1 MSRSWLI
8 FPLLLLY
15 LLHLGGVGFLGPDE
29 PRYASIGRE
38 MARSGDGITPRL
50 DGQPWFEKP
59 PLTYWLTAAGHLAGL
74 PDEWAARLPQAL
86 ISAAFLVFFYFTLA
100 REFSAWMAM
109 AATAMLATSGGWM
122 AYSFAA
128 LTDLPMSAALGAAML
143 ILLFDP
149 RRAVLAGALLGL
161 SILAKG
167 FVPVVLIAPL
177 FLVARGK
184 RMVTLAS
191 AVTVAAPWFVL
202 CWLRN
207 GSAFW
212 NDFFWKQHVARFL
225 TPSLEHVQ
233 PFWYYIPVLLAGL
246 FPWTP
251 LAALLARRGLYS
263 DRRVLLLAAWALYGL
278 IFFSV
283 ARNKLPGYLL
293 PLFPALAIV
302 LAAGLETA
310 PVKAWWLAA
319 CALLLVGL
327 PTVAGILPDALLAGL
342 SRSHVAFALGGL
354 VFMAAAASVWWLAW
368 KQQTEAA
375 LLSVALAAGIGAV
388 YLKYSTF
395 PALDRTVSVRS
406 FWRTHQSE
414 VSDGCVD
421 GVSRTWQY
429 GLNYYA
435 GHEIPE
441 CAGVDAADAARRPR
455 ITTRDRQLAMED
467 ASVHKV
473 VQ

>member
-1 MSRSWLI
+1 M
-8 FPLLLLY
+8 LLLY

-38 MARSGDGITPRL
+38 MVRSGDWITPRL
-50 DGQPWFEKP
+50 DRQPWFEKP

-74 PDEWAARLPQAL
+74 PDEWAARLPEAL
-86 ISAAFLVFFYFTLA
+86 ISVAFLVFFYFTLA
-100 REFSAWMAM
+100 REFSPRMAL
-109 AATAMLATSGGWM
+109 AATAMLATSAGWM

-143 ILLFDP
+143 IMLFNP
-149 RRAVLAGALLGL
+149 QRAVLAGALLGL
-161 SILAKG
+161 SILGKG
-167 FVPVVLIAPL
+167 FAPVVLIAPL
-177 FLVARGK
+177 FLVSRGK
-184 RMVTLAS
+184 RLVTLAS
-191 AVTVAAPWFVL
+191 AVVVAAPWFIL

-212 NDFFWKQHVARFL
+212 DDFFWKQHVARFL

-251 LAALLARRGLYS
+251 LAALLAQRRLYS
-263 DRRVLLLAAWALYGL
+263 DRRVLLLAAWVLYGL

-293 PLFPALAIV
+293 PLFPALVIV
-302 LAAGLETA
+302 LAAAFETA
-310 PVKAWWLAA
+310 PFKAWWLTA

-327 PTVAGILPDALLAGL
+327 PTVAGILPGALLAGL
-342 SRSHVAFALGGL
+342 SRSHVAFAPDGL
-354 VFMAAAASVWWLAW
+354 AFVGAAGVVWWLAW
-368 KQQTEAA
+368 KQKTQVA
-375 LLSVALAAGIGAV
+375 LLTVALAAGIGAG

-406 FWRTHQSE
+406 FWREHQSE
-414 VSDGCVD
+414 VSVACID

-435 GHEIPE
+435 GRPVPE
-441 CAGVDAADAARRPR
+441 CTATDAATRPR
-455 ITTRDRQLAMED
+455 ITTRDRQLTMDD
-467 ASVHKV
+467 ASVQKV
-473 VQ
+473 VH

>member
-1 MSRSWLI
+1 
-8 FPLLLLY
+8 
-15 LLHLGGVGFLGPDE
+15 
-29 PRYASIGRE
+29 
-38 MARSGDGITPRL
+38 MARSGDWITPRL

-59 PLTYWLTAAGHLAGL
+59 PLTYWLTAAGRLAGL
-74 PDEWAARLPQAL
+74 ADEWAARLPEAL
-86 ISAAFLVFFYFTLA
+86 ISVAFLVFFYLTLA
-100 REFSAWMAM
+100 REFSPTVAL
-109 AATAMLATSGGWM
+109 AATAILATSAGWM

-143 ILLFDP
+143 VMLFDP

-161 SILAKG
+161 SILGKG
-167 FVPVVLIAPL
+167 FVPVVLVAPL
-177 FLVARGK
+177 FLIAQGKRRGK
-184 RMVTLAS
+184 QMTTLGS
-191 AVTVAAPWFVL
+191 AAIVAAPWFIL

-212 NDFFWKQHVARFL
+212 DDFFWKQHVARFL

-251 LAALLARRGLYS
+251 LAALLAQRRLYS
-263 DRRVLLLAAWALYGL
+263 DRRVLLLAAWVLYGL
-278 IFFSV
+278 LFFSV

-302 LAAGLETA
+302 LAAALETA
-310 PVKAWWLAA
+310 PVKAWWFAA

-342 SRSHVAFALGGL
+342 SRSHVVFAPAGL
-354 VFMAAAASVWWLAW
+354 VFLAVAAVVWWLAW
-368 KQQTEAA
+368 RQKTEAA

-388 YLKYSTF
+388 YLKYSAF
-395 PALDRTVSVRS
+395 PALDKIVSVRS
-406 FWRTHQSE
+406 FWRAHQSE
-414 VSDGCVD
+414 VSAGCVD

-435 GHEIPE
+435 GHEVPE
-441 CAGVDAADAARRPR
+441 CSAALTPLRARISRR
-455 ITTRDRQLAMED
+455 AIGSSQ
-467 ASVHKV
+467 
-473 VQ
+473 

>member
-1 MSRSWLI
+1 M
-8 FPLLLLY
+8 
-15 LLHLGGVGFLGPDE
+15 
-29 PRYASIGRE
+29 
-38 MARSGDGITPRL
+38 
-50 DGQPWFEKP
+50 
-59 PLTYWLTAAGHLAGL
+59 AGL
-74 PDEWAARLPQAL
+74 PDEWAARLPEAL
-86 ISAAFLVFFYFTLA
+86 ISVAFLVFFYLILA
-100 REFSAWMAM
+100 REFTPGMAL
-109 AATAMLATSGGWM
+109 AATAILATSAGWM

-143 ILLFDP
+143 IMLFDP
-149 RRAVLAGALLGL
+149 RRAVLAGVLLGV
-161 SILAKG
+161 SILGKG

-191 AVTVAAPWFVL
+191 AVMVAAPWFIL

-212 NDFFWKQHVARFL
+212 DDFFWKQHVARFL

-251 LAALLARRGLYS
+251 LAVLLVQRRFCS
-263 DRRVLLLAAWALYGL
+263 DRRVLLLALWALYGL

-302 LAAGLETA
+302 LAAALETA
-310 PVKAWWLAA
+310 TFKSWWLAA
-319 CALLLVGL
+319 CALLLVEL
-327 PTVAGILPDALLAGL
+327 PTVAGVLPDALLVGL
-342 SRSHVAFALGGL
+342 SRAHLALAPGGL
-354 VFMAAAASVWWLAW
+354 IFAGVAAVVWWLAW
-368 KQQTEAA
+368 KQKTEAA
-375 LLSVALAAGIGAV
+375 ILSVALAAGIGGV
-388 YLKYSTF
+388 YMKYRTL
-395 PALDRTVSVRS
+395 PALDRTVSVRG
-406 FWRTHQSE
+406 FWRDHPGE
-414 VSDGCVD
+414 VSAGCVD

-435 GHEIPE
+435 GHQVPE
-441 CAGVDAADAARRPR
+441 CSAGDAQRPR
-455 ITTRDRQLAMED
+455 ITTRDRQLAIED
-467 ASVHKV
+467 AGVQKV
-473 VQ
+473 VH

>member
-1 MSRSWLI
+1 
-8 FPLLLLY
+8 LLLLY

-38 MARSGDGITPRL
+38 MARSGDWITPRL

-59 PLTYWLTAAGHLAGL
+59 PLTYWLTASGHLVGL
-74 PDEWAARLPQAL
+74 PDEWAARLPEGL
-86 ISAAFLVFFYFTLA
+86 ISVAFLMFFYFILA
-100 REFSAWMAM
+100 REFSPPMAL
-109 AATAMLATSGGWM
+109 ASTAILATSAAWM

-149 RRAVLAGALLGL
+149 RRAALAGVLLGL
-161 SILAKG
+161 SILGKG

-177 FLVARGK
+177 FLIARGK
-184 RMVTLAS
+184 RPGKLIVALGS
-191 AVTVAAPWFVL
+191 AAIIAAPWFIL
-202 CWLRN
+202 CWMRN
-207 GSAFW
+207 GNAFW
-212 NDFFWKQHVARFL
+212 DDFFWKQHVARFL
-225 TPSLEHVQ
+225 TPNLEHVQ
-233 PFWYYIPVLLAGL
+233 PFWYYMPVLLAGL

-251 LAALLARRGLYS
+251 LAALLAQRRLYS
-263 DRRVLLLAAWALYGL
+263 DRRVLLLAAWVLYGL
-278 IFFSV
+278 IFFSI

-302 LAAGLETA
+302 LAAAVERVRL
-310 PVKAWWLAA
+310 KAWWLAA

-327 PTVAGILPDALLAGL
+327 PTIAGILPDALLAGL
-342 SRSHVAFALGGL
+342 SRSQIAFAPAGL
-354 VFMAAAASVWWLAW
+354 IFLAVAAVVWWLAW
-368 KQQTEAA
+368 RQKTEAV

-406 FWRTHQSE
+406 FWQTHQNE
-414 VSDGCVD
+414 VSGGCVE

-435 GHEIPE
+435 GHQVPE
-441 CAGVDAADAARRPR
+441 CAAGTQRAR
-455 ITTRDRQLAMED
+455 ITTRNRQLAVED
-467 ASVHKV
+467 TSVQKV

>member
-1 MSRSWLI
+1 
-8 FPLLLLY
+8 LLLLY

-38 MARSGDGITPRL
+38 MARSGDWITPHL

-59 PLTYWLTAAGHLAGL
+59 PLTYWLTAAGHLVGL
-74 PDEWAARLPQAL
+74 PDEWAARFPEAL
-86 ISAAFLVFFYFTLA
+86 ISAAFLVFFYLALA
-100 REFSAWMAM
+100 REFTPRIAL
-109 AATAMLATSGGWM
+109 AATAILATSAGWM

-128 LTDLPMSAALGAAML
+128 LTDLPMSAAVAAAML
-143 ILLFDP
+143 VMLFEP
-149 RRAVLAGALLGL
+149 RRAVLAGVLLGVSVL
-161 SILAKG
+161 GKG

-177 FLVARGK
+177 FLIARGK
-184 RMVTLAS
+184 RMVTLVS
-191 AVTVAAPWFVL
+191 AVLVAAPWFIL

-212 NDFFWKQHVARFL
+212 DDFFWKQHVARFL

-233 PFWYYIPVLLAGL
+233 PFWFYIPVLLAGL

-251 LAALLARRGLYS
+251 LAGLLTRRRLYS
-263 DRRVLLLAAWALYGL
+263 DRRVALLALWTLYGL

-302 LAAGLETA
+302 LAAALENS
-310 PVKAWWLAA
+310 PFKAWWLSA
-319 CALLLVGL
+319 CALLLVGIS
-327 PTVAGILPDALLAGL
+327 TVAGILPDALLVGL
-342 SRSHVAFALGGL
+342 SRSHVAFAPGGL
-354 VFMAAAASVWWLAW
+354 VFVGVAAVVWWLVW
-368 KQQTEAA
+368 KQKTEAA
-375 LLSVALAAGIGAV
+375 LLTVALAAGIGAV

-395 PALDRTVSVRS
+395 PVLDRIVSVRS
-406 FWRTHQSE
+406 FWREHERE
-414 VSDGCVD
+414 VATGCVD

-435 GHEIPE
+435 RHAVPE
-441 CAGVDAADAARRPR
+441 CAGDVVRPR
-455 ITTRDRQLAMED
+455 ITTRNRQLVMED
-467 ASVHKV
+467 VRVQKNVH
-473 VQ
+473 

>member
-15 LLHLGGVGFLGPDE
+15 VLHLGRVGFLGPDE

-38 MARSGDGITPRL
+38 MARSGDWITPRL

-59 PLTYWLTAAGHLAGL
+59 PLTYWLTATGHLAGL
-74 PDEWAARLPQAL
+74 PDEWAARLPEAL
-86 ISAAFLVFFYFTLA
+86 ISAAFLAFFYLTLA
-100 REFSAWMAM
+100 REFTPRTALG
-109 AATAMLATSGGWM
+109 ATAILATSAGWM

-149 RRAVLAGALLGL
+149 RRAVAAGVLLGL
-161 SILAKG
+161 SILGKG

-177 FLVARGK
+177 FLVVHGK

-191 AVTVAAPWFVL
+191 AAIVAGPWFIL

-207 GSAFW
+207 SEAFW
-212 NDFFWKQHVARFL
+212 DDFFWKQHVARFL

-233 PFWYYIPVLLAGL
+233 PFWYYVPILLAGL

-251 LAALLARRGLYS
+251 LAALLAQRRLYS
-263 DRRVLLLAAWALYGL
+263 DRRVLLLAAWVLYGL

-302 LAAGLETA
+302 LADALDA
-310 PVKAWWLAA
+310 AHFKAWWLAA

-327 PTVAGILPDALLAGL
+327 PTVAGILPDALLVGL
-342 SRSHVAFALGGL
+342 SRSQVAFAPGGL
-354 VFMAAAASVWWLAW
+354 IFVGAAGVVWWLAW
-368 KQQTEAA
+368 KRKTEAA
-375 LLSVALAAGIGAV
+375 LLSVALAAGIGAAYV
-388 YLKYSTF
+388 KCNTF
-395 PALDRTVSVRS
+395 PALDRIVSVRS
-406 FWRTHQSE
+406 FWQAHQSE
-414 VSDGCVD
+414 VSAGCSD
-421 GVSRTWQY
+421 EVSRTWQY

-435 GHEIPE
+435 GHQVPE
-441 CAGVDAADAARRPR
+441 CGAADPRPR
-455 ITTRDRQLAMED
+455 ITTRDRQLTMQD
-467 ASVHKV
+467 ASVQKI